1 MNKEQ
6 IQKAIYDFKSIL
18 ESETKNLNEQVP
30 QWKNSISDK
39 MKKFKRG
46 GLFVLLFLVLAIF
59 AQAYANMSKSSETSQ
74 ITQNIASQEDPL
86 ILKNTKY
93 ANTANQVHQQPKSDT
108 PQKTQPTQNE
118 TQQEAKAITPAAT
131 SAPPTEETSQTKQIQ
146 RSNQT
151 QGGFLANT
159 KSGKYHRATCRT
171 IRNPNAAHFVR
182 YNTAEECIAAG
193 YKACK
198 VCL

>member
-6 IQKAIYDFKSIL
+6 IQKIIYDFKSML

-39 MKKFKRG
+39 MKKFKRY
-46 GLFVLLFLVLAIF
+46 GLFVLLFLVLAVF
-59 AQAYANMSKSSETSQ
+59 AQAYENVSKSSETSQ
-74 ITQNIASQEDPL
+74 ITQNSASQEAPL

-93 ANTANQVHQQPKSDT
+93 ANTANQVNQNQPKSDT
-108 PQKTQPTQNE
+108 PQKSQPE
-118 TQQEAKAITPAAT
+118 TQQEAKATTPAAT

-146 RSNQT
+146 RSNQR

-171 IRNPNAAHFVR
+171 IRKPNAAHFVR

-193 YKACK
+193 YKACN